1 MRFLCPTNGT
11 PHPKKQRN
19 TDAPDERQLVRE
31 DDRPN
36 PHPHC
41 TTCAGVD
48 DATGST
54 HCRILRTVQE
64 VSHLPSAFRDTQRGR
79 GGIPTTVWNYN
90 TDGCIFFSDILTP
103 LPGLGVQFDI
113 DEKVGPV
120 VSPRRTWDDIKK
132 MYPIDPSSVAPFV
145 AQALRTLRE
154 EVLPEMAVLG
164 FVGCP
169 YTLATYQGLS

>member
-1 MRFLCPTNGT
+1 MRQAVHIAEYCELCKKYPTFR
-11 PHPKKQRN
+11 QRS
-19 TDAPDERQLVRE
+19 EI
-31 DDRPN
+31 PN
-36 PHPHC
+36 V
-41 TTCAGVD
+41 AV
-48 DATGST
+48 
-54 HCRILRTVQE
+54 E
-64 VSHLPSAFRDTQRGR
+64 VSLQPY
-79 GGIPTTVWNYN
+79 WNYN

-120 VSPRRTWDDIKK
+120 VSPRRTWDDIKI

-154 EVLPEMAVLG
+154 EVLPEMVVLG